1 VVASFQKFRLKQQTM
16 PAFCAL
22 PPRLLTAALL
32 AIAVFVHP
40 AHAAEKEP
48 QWIRLNSGHFSVLT
62 DAGEKKGREVIVR
75 FEQMRAVFAQLLMKT
90 RVNMSEPLEIIGL
103 KGDKEF
109 AQVAPIRQGQL
120 VNKPSFFLP
129 GEDRTYIVLN
139 LFEDESWRAISH
151 EFAHWLLNY
160 NYPPTPGWF
169 DEGFA
174 EYFSSLELDNKQA
187 RMGGDPE
194 LKLSWEKD
202 LVGNQRE
209 ILNPPRSLTDLLGG
223 PVWLAMPDLFTMK
236 HDVSAYQEG
245 THHTLFYAQSW
256 IVVHYLLNKNKLP
269 ETGKYFDLV
278 QNQKLPVEEAVQQAY
293 GMSVAQFE
301 QAVKDYFHSLAPL
314 FLAQDAAKLR
324 DTIDPGGQMYQ
335 LSATVSSDDVG
346 SSVVPVTPP
355 EAAALQAEMAV
366 RLPEHRE
373 QAVKELNAIVNQPKL
388 ENAIAHRA
396 LAWTH
401 LQKKEFEPATE
412 ELTRAS
418 ELDPRDPW
426 VRYYLALVKY
436 HAAQSSGREVHG
448 LSNMIQ
454 DLRAVLDWNPNFAEA
469 YNMLAIAR
477 LEGGGVNSAMGSIRQ
492 AIQLSP
498 RNENYLLNL
507 AQIEMA
513 GKKWDDATALLER
526 LKGSQNPQIARV
538 ARKNLNDLPTL
549 KKYGLL
555 PQAEATP
562 QVAETKPA
570 AAAQNPEA
578 EDDSAQEHPAAAP
591 AEPLPDQRRV
601 QFLKGKL
608 LKVDCAQTPAAVLTV
623 AAGAKTLRLRA
634 ENFKAL
640 TLIGADAFS
649 CDWKNRLVSVN
660 YKAGGKADGDLV
672 SLEVQ

>member
-1 VVASFQKFRLKQQTM
+1 
-16 PAFCAL
+16 
-22 PPRLLTAALL
+22 
-32 AIAVFVHP
+32 
-40 AHAAEKEP
+40 
-48 QWIRLNSGHFSVLT
+48 
-62 DAGEKKGREVIVR
+62 
-75 FEQMRAVFAQLLMKT
+75 
-90 RVNMSEPLEIIGL
+90 
-103 KGDKEF
+103 
-109 AQVAPIRQGQL
+109 
-120 VNKPSFFLP
+120 
-129 GEDRTYIVLN
+129 
-139 LFEDESWRAISH
+139 
-151 EFAHWLLNY
+151 
-160 NYPPTPGWF
+160 
-169 DEGFA
+169 
-174 EYFSSLELDNKQA
+174 
-187 RMGGDPE
+187 
-194 LKLSWEKD
+194 
-202 LVGNQRE
+202 
-209 ILNPPRSLTDLLGG
+209 
-223 PVWLAMPDLFTMK
+223 
-236 HDVSAYQEG
+236 
-245 THHTLFYAQSW
+245 
-256 IVVHYLLNKNKLP
+256 
-269 ETGKYFDLV
+269 
-278 QNQKLPVEEAVQQAY
+278 
-293 GMSVAQFE
+293 
-301 QAVKDYFHSLAPL
+301 
-314 FLAQDAAKLR
+314 
-324 DTIDPGGQMYQ
+324 
-335 LSATVSSDDVG
+335 
-346 SSVVPVTPP
+346 
-355 EAAALQAEMAV
+355 
-366 RLPEHRE
+366 
-373 QAVKELNAIVNQPKL
+373 VNQPKL
-388 ENAIAHRA
+388 DNAIAHRA
-396 LAWTH
+396 LARTH

-436 HAAQSSGREVHG
+436 HAAQSRGQEVHG

-477 LEGGGVNSAMGSIRQ
+477 LEGGGVNSAMVSIRE

-513 GKKWDDATALLER
+513 GKKWDDATALLEH
-526 LKGSQNPQIARV
+526 LKGSQNPEIARV

-555 PQAEATP
+555 PQPEAAP

-570 AAAQNPEA
+570 AAAQNHEA

-591 AEPLPDQRRV
+591 AEPLPDQRKV

-634 ENFKAL
+634 ENFEAL

>member
-1 VVASFQKFRLKQQTM
+1 MSTRFSLRQSL
-16 PAFCAL
+16 PAFLLLCA
-22 PPRLLTAALL
+22 T
-32 AIAVFVHP
+32 IAVLIHP
-40 AHAAEKEP
+40 APAAEKEP
-48 QWIRLNSGHFSVLT
+48 QWIRVNSAHFSVLT
-62 DAGEKKGREVIVR
+62 DAGEKKGREVILR
-75 FEQMRAVFAQLLMKT
+75 FEQMRSIFAQLLMKT
-90 RVNMSEPLEIIGL
+90 RVNMPEPLDIIAF

-109 AQVAPIRQGQL
+109 VQVAPIRPGQAI
-120 VNKPSFFLP
+120 NKPAFFLP
-129 GEDRTYIVLN
+129 GEDRNYIVLN
-139 LFEDESWRAISH
+139 LFEDESWRAVSH
-151 EFAHWLLNY
+151 EFAHLLLNY
-160 NYPPTPGWF
+160 NYPPTQGWF

-209 ILNPPRSLTDLLGG
+209 VLNPPRSLTDLLSA
-223 PVWLAMPDLFTMK
+223 PVWMAMPDLFTMK
-236 HDVSAYQEG
+236 HDGSTYQEG

-278 QNQKLPVEEAVQQAY
+278 QNQKVPVEEAIQQAY
-293 GMSVAQFE
+293 GISAAQFE
-301 QAVKDYFHSLAPL
+301 QAVKDYFRSLAPL
-314 FLAQDAAKLR
+314 FVAQDAARLPN
-324 DTIDPGGQMYQ
+324 TIDAGGQIYQ
-335 LSATVSSDDVG
+335 ISATINSDNVG
-346 SSVVPVTPP
+346 SSVLPVSPP
-355 EAAALQAEMAV
+355 EAAALQAEMAI
-366 RLPEHRE
+366 RLPERRE
-373 QAVKELNAIVNQPKL
+373 QALKELNAIVNQPKL
-388 ENAIAHRA
+388 DNAIAHRA
-396 LAWTH
+396 LAWAH
-401 LQKKEFEPATE
+401 MEKKEFEPATE
-412 ELTRAS
+412 ELSKAS

-436 HAAQSSGREVHG
+436 HAAQSSRQEVHG

-454 DLRAVLDWNPNFAEA
+454 DLRAVIDWNPNFAEA
-469 YNMLAIAR
+469 YNMLAMAR
-477 LEGGGVNSAMGSIRQ
+477 LEGGGVNSAMGSIRT

-498 RNENYLLNL
+498 RNETYLLNL

-526 LKGSQNPQIARV
+526 LKGSQNPQIARI

-555 PQAEATP
+555 PQTEAPAQAAEAKSVP
-562 QVAETKPA
+562 NK
-570 AAAQNPEA
+570 QNSEA
-578 EDDSAQEHPAAAP
+578 EDDSSEEHPP
-591 AEPLPDQRRV
+591 ATPVEALPDQRKV

-608 LKVDCAQTPAAVLTV
+608 LKIDCAQTPAAILTV
-623 AAGAKTLRLRA
+623 AAGAKTLKLRS

-640 TLIGADAFS
+640 TLIGADTFS
-649 CDWKNRLVSVN
+649 CDWKNRPVSVN

>member
-1 VVASFQKFRLKQQTM
+1 MSQRLTRRQS
-16 PAFCAL
+16 CS
-22 PPRLLTAALL
+22 ALL
-32 AIAVFVHP
+32 ICGLIAFTIPP

-48 QWIRLNSGHFSVLT
+48 QWIRVNSAHFSVLT
-62 DAGEKKGREVIVR
+62 DASEKKGREVILR
-75 FEQMRAVFAQLLMKT
+75 FEQMRSIFAQLLMKT
-90 RVNMSEPLEIIGL
+90 RVNMPEPLDIIAL

-109 AQVAPIRQGQL
+109 VQIAPIGQGKL
-120 VNKPSFFLP
+120 ISKPAFFLP
-129 GEDRTYIVLN
+129 GEDRNYIVLN

-151 EFAHWLLNY
+151 EFAHFLLNY
-160 NYPPTPGWF
+160 NYPPTQGWF

-194 LKLSWEKD
+194 LKVSWERD
-202 LVGNQRE
+202 LIGNQRE
-209 ILNPPRSLTDLLGG
+209 TLNPPRSLTDLLSG

-236 HDVSAYQEG
+236 HDVSAHQEG

-278 QNQKLPVEEAVQQAY
+278 QNRKLPVEEAIQQAY
-293 GMSVAQFE
+293 GMSSTQFE
-301 QAVKDYFHSLAPL
+301 QAVKDYFHSLVPL
-314 FLAQDAAKLR
+314 FQAQDAARLPN
-324 DTIDPGGQMYQ
+324 TIDAGGQMYQ
-335 LSATVSSDDVG
+335 ISATLSSDDVG
-346 SSVVPVTPP
+346 SSVVPVVPG

-366 RLPEHRE
+366 RLREHRE
-373 QAVKELNAIVNQPKL
+373 QALKDLNAIVSQPKL
-388 ENAIAHRA
+388 DNAIAHRA
-396 LAWTH
+396 LAWAH
-401 LQKKEFEPATE
+401 MEKKEFEPATE
-412 ELTRAS
+412 ELSKAS

-436 HAAQSSGREVHG
+436 HAAQSSGQEVHG

-469 YNMLAIAR
+469 YNMLAMAR
-477 LEGGGVNSAMGSIRQ
+477 LEGGGVNSAMQSIRE

-498 RNENYLLNL
+498 RNETYLLNL

-555 PQAEATP
+555 PQAEAAP
-562 QVAETKPA
+562 QPA
-570 AAAQNPEA
+570 ADTKSTSAQNSQPG
-578 EDDSAQEHPAAAP
+578 DDSAEEHPPAAP
-591 AEPLPDQRRV
+591 VEVQPDQRKV

-608 LKVDCAQTPAAVLTV
+608 VKVDCAQTPTAILTV
-623 AAGAKTLRLRA
+623 AAGPKTLRLRA
-634 ENFKAL
+634 ENFKGL

-649 CDWKNRLVSVN
+649 CDWKNRPVSVN
-660 YKAGGKADGDLV
+660 YRAGGKADGDLV